1 MPKWILRGAR
11 LRRLWSASITHL
23 SWDQEV
29 TDKGGKHIG
38 ITTLCLLQCLAKKV
52 ALELFADFH
61 KLTKEV
67 QEDLLQS
74 CICSET
80 ETFLELLVWFSAS
93 PSVCGKISF
102 LVQARPEYSTSTFL
116 SRPGQ
121 TWNAFVSAQKL
132 SLHTVALHGAAH
144 QC

>member
-23 SWDQEV
+23 SWDQV
-29 TDKGGKHIG
+29 LTDKGGKHWNRNIVPVAVSG
-38 ITTLCLLQCLAKKV
+38 KINLKV

-80 ETFLELLVWFSAS
+80 EKFLE
-93 PSVCGKISF
+93 
-102 LVQARPEYSTSTFL
+102 
-116 SRPGQ
+116 
-121 TWNAFVSAQKL
+121 
-132 SLHTVALHGAAH
+132 
-144 QC
+144 

>member
-11 LRRLWSASITHL
+11 LRQLWSASITHL
-23 SWDQEV
+23 SWDQV
-29 TDKGGKHIG
+29 LTDKGGKHWNHNIVPVAVSG
-38 ITTLCLLQCLAKKV
+38 QIILKV

-80 ETFLELLVWFSAS
+80 EKILE
-93 PSVCGKISF
+93 
-102 LVQARPEYSTSTFL
+102 
-116 SRPGQ
+116 
-121 TWNAFVSAQKL
+121 
-132 SLHTVALHGAAH
+132 
-144 QC
+144 